1 MPIDPSDIGKTYEAI
16 IRVNSQSGKAGSAW
30 LLEQDH
36 NIFLP
41 RGAQIQFSQSVQKL
55 ADSSGKEI
63 TSQIIWDI
71 FEKEYLFEG
80 KYKLVNFSSK
90 KLSRNNSKEL
100 VEATISYNN
109 ENIDI
114 SASGN
119 GPISAFVTAM
129 REKFNLIFRLSDFS
143 QNTRSSGST
152 AEAAAYVEIR
162 VPDENGRSVFGVG
175 IDTSI
180 TLAPIKAVISAI
192 NRI

>member
-80 KYKLVNFSSK
+80 KYKLINFSSK
-90 KLSRNNSKEL
+90 KLSRNNSK
-100 VEATISYNN
+100 V
-109 ENIDI
+109 
-114 SASGN
+114 
-119 GPISAFVTAM
+119 
-129 REKFNLIFRLSDFS
+129 
-143 QNTRSSGST
+143 
-152 AEAAAYVEIR
+152 
-162 VPDENGRSVFGVG
+162 
-175 IDTSI
+175 
-180 TLAPIKAVISAI
+180 
-192 NRI
+192 

>member
-1 MPIDPSDIGKTYEAI
+1 MI
-16 IRVNSQSGKAGSAW
+16 IECPNCNKKFN
-30 LLEQDH
+30 LD
-36 NIFLP
+36 
-41 RGAQIQFSQSVQKL
+41 QKL
-55 ADSSGKEI
+55 IPQNGRTLKCSSC
-63 TSQIIWDI
+63 SHIWHHKVTVKID
-71 FEKEYLFEG
+71 
-80 KYKLVNFSSK
+80 
-90 KLSRNNSKEL
+90 NNK
-100 VEATISYNN
+100 NR
-109 ENIDI
+109 DI

-129 REKFNLIFRLSDFS
+129 RERFNLIFRLSDFS

-162 VPDENGRSVFGVG
+162 VPDENGKSVFGVG